1 MAAIV
6 WVSMGTALWHFTIF
20 MPDRFPGG
28 IVGAFVWA
36 NMGALVVGLVS
47 GGFSRPSLA
56 EVGLADA
63 IEGLVGGMAGLALA
77 YAVDARSRRAER
89 RRIGSGDA
97 AR

>member
-36 NMGALVVGLVS
+36 NMGALVVGLAS

-56 EVGLADA
+56 EVHLADA
-63 IEGLVGGMAGLALA
+63 VEGLLRRRGWS
-77 YAVDARSRRAER
+77 RSRVR
-89 RRIGSGDA
+89 RRCAIAPRGA
-97 AR
+97 AAHRS